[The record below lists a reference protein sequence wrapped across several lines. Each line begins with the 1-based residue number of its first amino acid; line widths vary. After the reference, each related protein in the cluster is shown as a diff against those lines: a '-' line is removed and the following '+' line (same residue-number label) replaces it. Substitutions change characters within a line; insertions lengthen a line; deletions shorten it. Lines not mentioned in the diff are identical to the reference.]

1 MGKKFNI
8 GLDESFDISKKSES
22 KFSRYLQDLE
32 DEIAKPR
39 EDVSADLKRINM
51 AFTDPNYEM
60 ILEYSERYQVTMAH
74 LINVMARVT
83 KDEDIEDY
91 ITSLP
96 IKPTKNHV
104 RRKKGAR
111 SKRIN
116 IYFEN
121 DVYEKIEKGA
131 EKHNMTLTQ
140 YLNIVLSVYNT
151 RAIDQQESK

>member
-83 KDEDIEDY
+83 KDEDIEY

-96 IKPTKNHV
+96 SNLQKIMFEE
-104 RRKKGAR
+104 KKGAR

-140 YLNIVLSVYNT
+140 YLKYCAVSI
-151 RAIDQQESK
+151 